1 MLVSPLR
8 TDPLIVSLL
17 DDRNKVRIILI
28 TIKLVSSKIRTG
40 FYWSYGEEEMGYTF
54 LCPVRTVVLN

>member
-8 TDPLIVSLL
+8 TDPVIVCLL
-17 DDRNKVRIILI
+17 EDRNNVRNILI
-28 TIKLVSSKIRTG
+28 TIKFVSNKIITG

-54 LCPVRTVVLN
+54 LCPVRTIVLN